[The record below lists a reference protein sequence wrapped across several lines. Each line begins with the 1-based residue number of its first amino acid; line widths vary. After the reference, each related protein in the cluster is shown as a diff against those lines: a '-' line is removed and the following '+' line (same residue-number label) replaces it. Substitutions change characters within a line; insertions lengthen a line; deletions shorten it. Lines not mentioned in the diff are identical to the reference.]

1 MSKYLVLPMLA
12 VLGSTIVLSFFA
24 ATSVL
29 AQDPP
34 YSEEY
39 MKQHDGGDRAEYL
52 EELEHS
58 DPLFYVPPVND
69 ASFPASNNG
78 PAS

>member
-1 MSKYLVLPMLA
+1 MKKYLVLPMLA
-12 VLGSTIVLSFFA
+12 VLGTAIVLSF

-29 AQDPP
+29 AQDAP

-52 EELEHS
+52 QEMEHS

-69 ASFPASNNG
+69 ASVK
-78 PAS
+78 

>member
-1 MSKYLVLPMLA
+1 MKKYLVLPMLA

-24 ATSVL
+24 ATSVF
-29 AQDPP
+29 AQDAP

-39 MKQHDGGDRAEYL
+39 MQRHDGGDRAEYL

-69 ASFPASNNG
+69 ASFPATNNTS
-78 PAS
+78 AN